1 MMMPAAL
8 NADEIQGLYDALDDE
23 YRAFATYD
31 RVIQD
36 FGPVRPFI
44 NIRDAEAR
52 HIQALLS
59 IFACYGLQVPANPW
73 IGKTPHYPSLE
84 EACKAGVEAEIDNA
98 SLYDRVLASTERP
111 DITQVYLALQ
121 EASQER
127 HLPAFQ
133 RHANGNGRL
142 TDDECHGGQHGRF
155 GQDAARGQQRCA
167 NRGQGMGSGQGFGGR
182 GQGKGRCR

>member
-1 MMMPAAL
+1 MMMPTTL
-8 NADEIQGLYDALDDE
+8 NADEIKGLYDALDDE

-133 RHANGNGRL
+133 RHANPGANNDQR
-142 TDDECHGGQHGRF
+142 GRF